1 MKGPG
6 FPLRRLMLLLPLATT
21 ASTGVAAASD
31 DASAMLEEVVVRARK
46 LAVAEF
52 DAPLAIDRLG
62 SDELQSLQ
70 IRDLTRLTTGLPGV
84 ALDDVGTRRGTAN
97 FSIRGLGINSSIPS
111 IDPTVGVFIN
121 DVYIGINNDTVFD
134 LFDLESIDVLRGP
147 QGVLFGRN
155 VTGGALLLQTAAP
168 TARRS
173 LDVAGGVEGGGDG
186 GLTANTS
193 LVLNGPLTS
202 SLQGRLALY
211 ASEDEGY
218 FSNRYDGEDA
228 AGLTQLMGRVSLN
241 WQPGEHSSLLA
252 VYEHGRLDGE
262 GPAAQSHRNG
272 AGIPGTPFNAP
283 RDSLQFSNDEPGYQ
297 DVTYDNLSLT
307 WNQSLA
313 GGQLTNVFGYRDQSS
328 EAMSDIDSQPDFL
341 FHSPGWIDYEQWSN
355 ELRYQRRFADSL
367 TMLGGIYLFESDL
380 AYHDRRLFQ
389 GDAGVRGSSRF
400 SQDGGGL
407 QDVSTVA
414 VFLSGDY
421 ELSERLTLGAGLR
434 YSEEEKTAR
443 VASFDVNTATSCNI
457 VTHGDCFF
465 DFEDRELFTS
475 LAPSLS
481 VSYSPDDHSQWYAR
495 YTRSYRSGGYNLRNS
510 NSAEPPGPVDQET
523 VDGFEAGLKRREDKW
538 QFEGALFYT
547 RVGDMQREVSLPSE
561 SAGILQLLRN
571 TADADLSGVEAS
583 GSWQATPDL
592 RLHGDLAWL
601 HARYR
606 TVRYDLNGDGVV
618 DSADKSLDLPRA
630 PQWTGGLG
638 GTYALAHLSHGEL
651 ELRLNY
657 AYRDE
662 VAYTDNNLGFIQEQ
676 HLLDADLRLRSHDGR
691 REIAF
696 YARNLTNSVKH
707 GGDSQLP
714 ALFIGEP
721 LGGTFSPLARGR
733 IYGVSLRYRLGG

>member
-1 MKGPG
+1 M
-6 FPLRRLMLLLPLATT
+6 
-21 ASTGVAAASD
+21 
-31 DASAMLEEVVVRARK
+31 
-46 LAVAEF
+46 
-52 DAPLAIDRLG
+52 
-62 SDELQSLQ
+62 
-70 IRDLTRLTTGLPGV
+70 
-84 ALDDVGTRRGTAN
+84 
-97 FSIRGLGINSSIPS
+97 
-111 IDPTVGVFIN
+111 
-121 DVYIGINNDTVFD
+121 
-134 LFDLESIDVLRGP
+134 
-147 QGVLFGRN
+147 
-155 VTGGALLLQTAAP
+155 
-168 TARRS
+168 
-173 LDVAGGVEGGGDG
+173 
-186 GLTANTS
+186 
-193 LVLNGPLTS
+193 
-202 SLQGRLALY
+202 
-211 ASEDEGY
+211 
-218 FSNRYDGEDA
+218 
-228 AGLTQLMGRVSLN
+228 
-241 WQPGEHSSLLA
+241 
-252 VYEHGRLDGE
+252 YEHGRLDGE

-421 ELSERLTLGAGLR
+421 DLSERLTLGAGLR

-571 TADADLSGVEAS
+571 TANADLSGVEAS
-583 GSWQATPDL
+583 ASWQATPDL

-638 GTYALAHLSHGEL
+638 GTYALANLSHGEL